1 MESKYPRLVIHQ
13 QRALAI
19 LRIFLGLY
27 FLYAVSGKLSPGFVA
42 DFPKTITQMLAT
54 NPPAAYVAFLKDVV
68 IPNAGTFAYM
78 VILGELTTGILLV
91 LGLFTAPAC
100 ILGIF
105 LNVNFLF
112 AAGQMGMATNL
123 TFIAVQIALGLGY
136 AGTTWGLDGRIM
148 EKMPWWFTGFLHY
161 EYREF

>member
-13 QRALAI
+13 QRALA
-19 LRIFLGLY
+19 LVRIWVGLW
-27 FLYAVSGKLSPGFVA
+27 FLYAVSGKLAPGFVA
-42 DFPKTITQMLAT
+42 DFPKTLNTMLAGH
-54 NPPAAYVAFLKDVV
+54 PPDFYAGFLKEVV

-91 LGLFTAPAC
+91 LGLFTGPAC

-105 LNVNFLF
+105 LNMNFLF
-112 AAGQMGMATNL
+112 AAGPMAQGINL
-123 TFIAVQIALGLGY
+123 TFIVVQIALALGY
-136 AGTTWGLDGRIM
+136 AGTTWGLDRAIV
-148 EKMPWWFTGFLHY
+148 EKMPWWFAGLLHY